1 MAANTN
7 IQLTSVDF
15 DALKNSLKT
24 YLQSQSQFQ
33 DYNFEGS
40 SLSVLLDLLV
50 YNTQYN
56 AYYLNMVGNE
66 MFLDSATQRS
76 SAVSHAKLLNYTPK
90 SSIAPTA
97 TVNIT
102 FNNVTEGSLTL
113 PAYSVFTSSAID
125 DVNYTFVNPT
135 SYTVNTANNTA
146 TFTDV
151 KIKQGVYG
159 AFRYTVDSSTNPDY
173 VFEILDAAID
183 TTTLSVIVQESSSNS
198 TYEIFN
204 AETNFLTLDST
215 SKVYFLEEALSGN
228 YSLRFGDDILGK
240 KLKDG
245 NIVFVT
251 YVSTEGGLA
260 AGANSFVL
268 MQSINGYSASSV
280 TSVLPATQG
289 GDKESIES
297 IKFQAPKAY
306 SAQGRAVT
314 KEDYITKIQQNNL
327 GISFDAVS
335 VWGGEQN
342 DPPVFGKVFISM
354 KPTGGYNLTQIE
366 KQKLISDVIRPISV
380 MTVDPAIVDPDY
392 TYLKLSVNVLYDPKK
407 TTQTASQIANA
418 VRTSILAYSDANLNT
433 FNSTFSSP
441 DLLIAIK
448 NSEQSI
454 ITNEVAVQLQK
465 KFFPVLGTNR
475 NYKFFYGAP
484 IKKNNFLSGISSSPS
499 FRYISSIYGTV
510 NDVYLEEVASSTGGI
525 ETISIVNPGFGYQYP
540 PTVTITGDGTGA
552 TATAEIDS
560 TGAIKTLTITNAG
573 SNYTSA
579 SVSFTPVSSD
589 TTGQGAVGAVNLEG
603 RNGTLRGYFF
613 NAQSKKTIIIENAGT
628 VEYDKGLITLTDFNP
643 LDVNDPLGQLVLTV
657 EPTTTIV
664 SSSFN
669 RIISI
674 DEFDPTA
681 ITVNVTAK
689 TT

>member
-173 VFEILDAAID
+173 VFEIPDAAID

-418 VRTSILAYSDANLNT
+418 VRTSILAYSDTNLNT

-454 ITNEVAVQLQK
+454 ITNEVTVQLQK

-573 SNYTSA
+573 SGYTSA

-674 DEFDPTA
+674 DEFDSTA

>member
-24 YLQSQSQFQ
+24 YLQGQSQFQ

-66 MFLDSATQRS
+66 MFLDSSTQRS
-76 SAVSHAKLLNYTPK
+76 SAVSHAKLLNYTPR

-102 FNNVTEGSLTL
+102 FNNVTEASLTL

-135 SYTVNTANNTA
+135 SYTVNTANNVA
-146 TFTDV
+146 SFTNV

-159 AFRYTVDSSTNPDY
+159 AFRFTVDSSANPNY
-173 VFEILDAAID
+173 VFEIPDASID
-183 TTTLSVIVQESSSNS
+183 TTTLGVIVQESSSNS
-198 TYEIFN
+198 TYEIYN
-204 AETNFLTLDST
+204 IETSFLTLDST
-215 SKVYFLEEALSGN
+215 SKVFFLEEALTGN
-228 YSLRFGDDILGK
+228 YSIRFGDGILGK

-260 AGANSFVL
+260 EGANTFAL
-268 MQSINGYSASSV
+268 MQSVGGYSATSV

-289 GDKESIES
+289 SDKESIES

-342 DPPVFGKVFISM
+342 DPPVYGKVFVSM

-392 TYLKLSVNVLYDPKK
+392 TYLKLTVNVLYDAKK
-407 TTQTASQIANA
+407 TTLTAGQIASA
-418 VRTSILAYSDANLNT
+418 VRTAILNYSNTNLNT

-441 DLLIAIK
+441 DLLVAI
-448 NSEQSI
+448 NNADQSI
-454 ITNEVAVQLQK
+454 ITNELSVQLQK
-465 KFFPVLGTNR
+465 KFFPILGSTR

-499 FRYISSIYGTV
+499 FRYISDIYGTV
-510 NDVYLEEVASSTGGI
+510 DNVLLEEVASATGGI

-540 PTVTITGDGTGA
+540 PKVTITGDGTGA
-552 TATAEIDS
+552 TATAEIDT
-560 TGAIKTLTITNAG
+560 TGAIKSLTITNAG

-613 NAQSKKTIIIENAGT
+613 NAQSKKTIIIEEAGT

-689 TT
+689 T